1 VCFITECHRYIPYL
15 DKPGHTEALASFK
28 EEEEEAGYRTTDNED
43 SEQLLRS
50 GYRMN
55 LQPRESISL
64 VFKIVYNFLFSAM
77 LIVFIRFNSSYT
89 PHFWQ
94 RS

>member
-1 VCFITECHRYIPYL
+1 LFLAILNTRYIL
-15 DKPGHTEALASFK
+15 TILGHTEALASFK
-28 EEEEEAGYRTTDNED
+28 EEEEAGYRATDNED
-43 SEQLLRS
+43 SKQLLRS

-55 LQPRESISL
+55 LQPKESISP

-77 LIVFIRFNSSYT
+77 LIVLIRFNSSYT